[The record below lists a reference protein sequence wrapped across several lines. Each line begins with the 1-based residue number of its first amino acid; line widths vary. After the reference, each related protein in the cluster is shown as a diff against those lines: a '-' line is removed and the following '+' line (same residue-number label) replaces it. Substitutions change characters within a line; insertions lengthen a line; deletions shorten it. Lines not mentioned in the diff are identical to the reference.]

1 MAKKEEIKITA
12 LYERLSRD
20 DEQAGES
27 NSIQNQKKYL
37 EEYARQHGL
46 RNIRHFYDDGYSGT
60 NFNRPGFAAL
70 LEEVEAGRVETL
82 VVKDLSRF
90 GRNYLQVGYYTE
102 ILFPKK
108 GVRFIAIN
116 NNVDSATPQDNDFTP
131 FLNIMNEWYA
141 KDTSNKIKAI
151 FKSRMKDG
159 MRCSG
164 SIPYGYKRKPDDK
177 QTLIVDEPAAE
188 VVRKIFRLR
197 LVCQGNST
205 TAIAEM
211 LTADKV
217 LIPSAYAA
225 LNQPKNCRH
234 KNVAAPYRWSATT
247 VGYILDRQEYLGHT
261 VLGKSICENFKTK
274 QRRAAT
280 PDELMIF
287 PDTHEAIID
296 QDTWDI
302 ARKIRSKKKPR
313 VANGTYSHRL
323 SGLVYCADCGARM
336 GFISPEANHSET
348 HYDSDSA
355 FQCGNYRSKSG
366 ECVSHYVKTSVL
378 EAAILQ
384 AIQTVSK
391 YVLENE
397 AEFIDQLR
405 AVWNEHQTRAT
416 NSGQQEL
423 AEARKRMSDL
433 DGKIQKLYES
443 ALNGLLPE
451 RQAQRMIQQY
461 DEEQILL
468 EKRIEELES
477 LVQQDEIKEVD
488 TSRFIALVKK
498 YRDCEE
504 LTDTMLYAFI
514 DRIEVQ
520 EATGGR
526 TVYRQ
531 QKIDIHFNFIG
542 NYYPPEETISEE
554 ERIAAIEADQLR
566 KKQEK
571 GKRAAERKKQKLE
584 ALRMAA
590 EAGDPEAISKYEEHL
605 ANQRERNQKRRQKLK
620 EARETDPEYLS
631 QLEEKERIKREKM
644 LETERKRMERASRK
658 KKLTRAELKEKAKT
672 DPEAAK
678 EFEALKTKEAEAR
691 QRKKERE
698 EARMAADPEYAAM
711 MAERKAEYVRTRTA
725 KRKAEHDAL
734 VVLAKTDAEAARKLA
749 EKRKY
754 QSEATVRSYQKMKA
768 DAGAGDPEAIA
779 RYEAHLAKRREDY
792 HKKNQKRRIFQHERL
807 MDCQI
812 CPQGRQA
819 R

>member
-1 MAKKEEIKITA
+1 M
-12 LYERLSRD
+12 
-20 DEQAGES
+20 
-27 NSIQNQKKYL
+27 
-37 EEYARQHGL
+37 
-46 RNIRHFYDDGYSGT
+46 
-60 NFNRPGFAAL
+60 
-70 LEEVEAGRVETL
+70 
-82 VVKDLSRF
+82 VKDLSRF

-188 VVRKIFRLR
+188 VVSKIFRLA
-197 LVCQGNST
+197 CQGNST
-205 TAIAEM
+205 TAIADA
-211 LTADKV
+211 LTAEQV
-217 LIPSAYAA
+217 LIPAAYAA
-225 LNQPKNCRH
+225 LHNPKNCRH
-234 KNVAAPYRWSATT
+234 KNVTDPYRWNATT

-302 ARKIRSKKKPR
+302 ARKIRMKKKPR

-336 GFISPEANHSET
+336 GFISPEAKHGDK

-355 FQCGNYRSKSG
+355 FQCGNYRSATA

-378 EAAILQ
+378 EAVILQ

-514 DRIEVQ
+514 DRIEVH

-620 EARETDPEYLS
+620 EAREADPEYLS

-734 VVLAKTDAEAARKLA
+734 VELAKTDAEAARKLA

-768 DAGAGDPEAIA
+768 DAEAGDPEAIA

-792 HKKNQKRRIFQHERL
+792 HKKKAEKEDI
-807 MDCQI
+807 
-812 CPQGRQA
+812 PA
-819 R
+819 

>member
-37 EEYARQHGL
+37 EEYARQKGL

-70 LEEVEAGRVETL
+70 LEEIEAGHVEVL
-82 VVKDLSRF
+82 IVKDLSRF

-108 GVRFIAIN
+108 GVRFIAVN

-141 KDTSNKIKAI
+141 KDTSNKIKAV
-151 FKSRMKDG
+151 FKSRMKEG
-159 MRCSG
+159 LRCSG
-164 SIPYGYKRKPDDK
+164 SIPYGYKREPGDK

-188 VVRKIFRLR
+188 VVRKIFRL
-197 LVCQGNST
+197 VCQGVT
-205 TAIAEM
+205 TTGITEI
-211 LTADKV
+211 LTKEKV

-234 KNVAAPYRWSATT
+234 KEIADPYRWNATT
-247 VGYILDRQEYLGHT
+247 IGYILDRQEYLGHT

-336 GFISPEANHSET
+336 GYISPETKHSGKR
-348 HYDSDSA
+348 YDSDSA
-355 FQCGNYRSKSG
+355 FQCGNYRSATND
-366 ECVSHYVKTSVL
+366 CVSHYVKTSVL
-378 EAAILQ
+378 EAAILR
-384 AIQTVSK
+384 AIQAVSK

-397 AEFIDQLR
+397 AEFIDQLK
-405 AVWNEHQTRAT
+405 AVWNESRSRSAA
-416 NSGQQEL
+416 NGQQEL
-423 AEARKRMSDL
+423 DEAKTRMAEL
-433 DGKIQKLYES
+433 DAKIQQLYDS
-443 ALNGLLPE
+443 AISGLLPE

-461 DEEQILL
+461 DEEQLVL
-468 EKRIEELES
+468 EKRVEELQGQI
-477 LVQQDEIKEVD
+477 QQEEVEQID
-488 TSRFIALVKK
+488 TSRFIALVNR

-514 DRIEVQ
+514 DRVEVHQ
-520 EATGGR
+520 ATGGR

-531 QKIDIHFNFIG
+531 QNIDIHFNFIG
-542 NYYPPEETISEE
+542 SYYPPVETVSEE
-554 ERIAAIEADQLR
+554 ERIAAIEAEQLR

-571 GKRAAERKKQKLE
+571 GKRAAEVQKQKKA
-584 ALRMAA
+584 ALKKAA
-590 EAGDPEAISKYEEHL
+590 EAGEPEAIAEYERKL
-605 ANQRERNQKRRQKLK
+605 ALQRERNHRRQQKIK
-620 EARETDPEYLS
+620 EAREADPAHIA
-631 QLEEKERIKREKM
+631 QMEEKERLQREKL
-644 LETERKRMERASRK
+644 LEAERKRAERDKRQKKLSRK
-658 KKLTRAELKEKAKT
+658 ELKEAAKT

-678 EFEALKTKEAEAR
+678 AWEALKAKEAIAR

-711 MAERKAEYVRTRTA
+711 MAARKAEYTRTRTA
-725 KRKAEHDAL
+725 KRKAEREAL
-734 VVLAKTDAEAARKLA
+734 AELAKTDEEAARKLA
-749 EKRKY
+749 EMKKC
-754 QSEATVRSYQKMKA
+754 QSEANVRCYRKMKA
-768 DAGAGDPEAIA
+768 DAEAGDPEAIK
-779 RYEAHLAKRREDY
+779 RYEATLAKRRDEY
-792 HKKNQKRRIFQHERL
+792 HKKKS
-807 MDCQI
+807 
-812 CPQGRQA
+812 RQEDVPA
-819 R
+819 

>member
-37 EEYARQHGL
+37 EEYARQKGM

-70 LEEVEAGRVETL
+70 LEEIEAGHVEVL
-82 VVKDLSRF
+82 IVKDLSRF

-108 GVRFIAIN
+108 GVRFIAVN

-131 FLNIMNEWYA
+131 FLNIMNEYYA
-141 KDTSNKIKAI
+141 KDTSNKIKAV

-159 MRCSG
+159 LRCSG
-164 SIPYGYKRKPDDK
+164 SIPYGYKRTNGDK
-177 QTLIVDEPAAE
+177 QTLVVDEPAAE
-188 VVRKIFRLR
+188 IVRKIFRLAS
-197 LVCQGNST
+197 QGIGV

-211 LTADKV
+211 LTEEKV

-225 LNQPKNCRH
+225 KYSPENCRH
-234 KNVAAPYRWSATT
+234 KAPIDPCRWSATT

-274 QRRAAT
+274 QRRAAA

-296 QDTWDI
+296 QDTWNM
-302 ARKIRSKKKPR
+302 ARKLRVQKKPR
-313 VANGTYSHRL
+313 AANGTYSHRL
-323 SGLVYCADCGARM
+323 SGLVYCADCGSRM
-336 GFISPEANHSET
+336 GFISPDAKRSGK

-355 FQCGNYRSKSG
+355 FQCGNYRNQNS
-366 ECVSHYVKTSVL
+366 ECVSHFIKTSAL

-384 AIQTVSK
+384 AIKAVSK
-391 YVLENE
+391 YVIENE
-397 AEFIDQLR
+397 AEFVSQLK
-405 AVWNEHQTRAT
+405 AVWNESRSRSAA
-416 NSGQQEL
+416 NGQQEL
-423 AEARKRMSDL
+423 DEAKTRMAELDAR
-433 DGKIQKLYES
+433 IQQLYDS
-443 ALNGLLPE
+443 AISGLLPE

-461 DEEQILL
+461 DEEQLVL
-468 EKRIEELES
+468 EKRVAELES
-477 LVQQDEIKEVD
+477 LAQQDEIKQVD
-488 TSRFIALVKK
+488 ASRFIALVRK

-514 DRIEVQ
+514 DRIEVH

-526 TVYRQ
+526 TIYRQ
-531 QKIDIHFNFIG
+531 QNIDIHFNFIG
-542 NYYPPEETISEE
+542 NYYPPVEAVSEE
-554 ERIAAIEADQLR
+554 ERIAAIEAEQQR

-571 GKRAAERKKQKLE
+571 GKRSTERRKQKLD
-584 ALRMAA
+584 ALRAAA
-590 EAGDPEAISKYEEHL
+590 EAGDPEAAAKYEEHL
-605 ANQRERNQKRRQKLK
+605 AIQRERNRKHRQKLQ
-620 EARETDPEYLS
+620 EAREADPEYIS
-631 QLEEKERIKREKM
+631 RLEEKERIKREKM
-644 LETERKRMERASRK
+644 LETERKRMERDSRK

-678 EFEALKTKEAEAR
+678 AWEALKAKEAEAR

-711 MAERKAEYVRTRTA
+711 MAARKAEYTRTRTA
-725 KRKAEHDAL
+725 KRKAEREAL
-734 VVLAKTDAEAARKLA
+734 AELAKTDEEAARKLA
-749 EKRKY
+749 EMKKY
-754 QSEATVRSYQKMKA
+754 QSEANVRCYRKMKA
-768 DAGAGDPEAIA
+768 DAEAGDPETIK
-779 RYEAHLAKRREDY
+779 RYEATLAKRRDEY
-792 HKKNQKRRIFQHERL
+792 HKKKA
-807 MDCQI
+807 
-812 CPQGRQA
+812 RQEEVPA
-819 R
+819 

>member
-37 EEYARQHGL
+37 EEYARQKGL

-70 LEEVEAGRVETL
+70 LEEIEAGRVETL

-188 VVRKIFRLR
+188 VVSKIFRLA
-197 LVCQGNST
+197 CQGNST
-205 TAIAEM
+205 TAIADV
-211 LTADKV
+211 LTAEQV
-217 LIPSAYAA
+217 LIPAAYAA
-225 LNQPKNCRH
+225 LHNPKNCRH
-234 KNVAAPYRWSATT
+234 KNVTDPYRWNATT

-302 ARKIRSKKKPR
+302 ARKVRMKKKPR

-336 GFISPEANHSET
+336 GFISPEAKHGDK

-355 FQCGNYRSKSG
+355 FQCGNYRSATA

-378 EAAILQ
+378 EAVILQ

-391 YVLENE
+391 HVLENE

-514 DRIEVQ
+514 ERIEVH

-571 GKRAAERKKQKLE
+571 GKRATERKKQKLE

-620 EARETDPEYLS
+620 EAREADPEYLS

-658 KKLTRAELKEKAKT
+658 KKLTRAELKEKAKA

-734 VVLAKTDAEAARKLA
+734 VELAKTDAEAARKLA

-768 DAGAGDPEAIA
+768 DAEAGAPEAIA

-792 HKKNQKRRIFQHERL
+792 HKKKAEKEDI
-807 MDCQI
+807 
-812 CPQGRQA
+812 PA
-819 R
+819 

>member
-37 EEYARQHGL
+37 EEYARQKGL

-70 LEEVEAGRVETL
+70 LEEIEAGHVEVL
-82 VVKDLSRF
+82 IVKDLSRF

-108 GVRFIAIN
+108 GVRFIAVN

-141 KDTSNKIKAI
+141 KDTSNKIKAV
-151 FKSRMKDG
+151 FKSRMKEG
-159 MRCSG
+159 LRCSG
-164 SIPYGYKRKPDDK
+164 SIPYGYKREPGDK

-188 VVRKIFRLR
+188 VVRKIFRL
-197 LVCQGNST
+197 VCQGVT
-205 TAIAEM
+205 TTGITEI
-211 LTADKV
+211 LTKEKV

-225 LNQPKNCRH
+225 MNQPKNCRH
-234 KNVAAPYRWSATT
+234 KEIADPYRWNATT
-247 VGYILDRQEYLGHT
+247 IGYILDRQEYLGHT

-323 SGLVYCADCGARM
+323 SGLIYCADCGSRM
-336 GFISPEANHSET
+336 GFVSPDAKHSGKR
-348 HYDSDSA
+348 YDSDSA
-355 FQCGNYRSKSG
+355 FQCGNYRNQNS
-366 ECVSHYVKTSVL
+366 ECVSHFIKTSAL

-384 AIQTVSK
+384 AIKAVSK
-391 YVLENE
+391 YVIENE
-397 AEFIDQLR
+397 AEFVAQLK
-405 AVWNEHQTRAT
+405 AVWNESRSRSVA
-416 NSGQQEL
+416 NGQQEL
-423 AEARKRMSDL
+423 AEAKKRIADL
-433 DGKIQKLYES
+433 DEKINKLYES
-443 ALNGLLPE
+443 SVNGLLPE

-461 DEEQILL
+461 DEEQLVL
-468 EKRIEELES
+468 EKRVAELES
-477 LVQQDEIKEVD
+477 LVQQDEIKQVD
-488 TSRFIALVKK
+488 ASRFIALIRK
-498 YRDCEE
+498 YRNYEE

-514 DRIEVQ
+514 DRVEVHQ
-520 EATGGR
+520 ATGGR

-531 QKIDIHFNFIG
+531 QNIDIHFNFIG
-542 NYYPPEETISEE
+542 SYYPPVETVSEE
-554 ERIAAIEADQLR
+554 ERIAAIEAEQLR

-571 GKRAAERKKQKLE
+571 GKRAAEVQKQKKA
-584 ALRMAA
+584 ALKKAA
-590 EAGDPEAISKYEEHL
+590 EAGEPEAVAEYERKL
-605 ANQRERNQKRRQKLK
+605 ALQRERNHRRQQKIK
-620 EARETDPEYLS
+620 EAREADPAHIA
-631 QLEEKERIKREKM
+631 QMEEKERLQREKL
-644 LETERKRMERASRK
+644 LEAERKRAERDNRQKKLSRK
-658 KKLTRAELKEKAKT
+658 ELKEAAQT

-678 EFEALKTKEAEAR
+678 AWEALKAKEAIAR

-698 EARMAADPEYAAM
+698 EAKMAADPEYAAM
-711 MAERKAEYVRTRTA
+711 MAARKAEYTRTRTA
-725 KRKAEHDAL
+725 KRKAEREAL
-734 VVLAKTDAEAARKLA
+734 AELAKTDEEAARKLA
-749 EKRKY
+749 EMKKY
-754 QSEATVRSYQKMKA
+754 QSEANVRCYRKMKA
-768 DAGAGDPEAIA
+768 DAEAGDPEAIK
-779 RYEAHLAKRREDY
+779 RYEATLAKRRDEY
-792 HKKNQKRRIFQHERL
+792 HKRK
-807 MDCQI
+807 
-812 CPQGRQA
+812 GA
-819 R
+819 

>member
-188 VVRKIFRLR
+188 VVRKIFRL
-197 LVCQGNST
+197 VCQGNST

-234 KNVAAPYRWSATT
+234 KNVADPYRWSATT

-280 PDELMIF
+280 PDE
-287 PDTHEAIID
+287 
-296 QDTWDI
+296 
-302 ARKIRSKKKPR
+302 
-313 VANGTYSHRL
+313 
-323 SGLVYCADCGARM
+323 
-336 GFISPEANHSET
+336 FI
-348 HYDSDSA
+348 
-355 FQCGNYRSKSG
+355 Q
-366 ECVSHYVKTSVL
+366 
-378 EAAILQ
+378 
-384 AIQTVSK
+384 
-391 YVLENE
+391 
-397 AEFIDQLR
+397 QLKV
-405 AVWNEHQTRAT
+405 VWNEQQTRTA
-416 NSGQQEL
+416 NNGYQEL
-423 AEARKRMSDL
+423 AEAKKRMAEL
-433 DGKIQKLYES
+433 DEKINKLYES
-443 ALNGLLPE
+443 TLSGLLPE

-468 EKRIEELES
+468 EKRVAELEN
-477 LVQQDEIKEVD
+477 LVQQDEIKQVD
-488 TSRFIALVKK
+488 ASRFIALVKK

-514 DRIEVQ
+514 DRIEVH

-526 TVYRQ
+526 TIYRQ
-531 QKIDIHFNFIG
+531 QNIDIHFNFIG
-542 NYYPPEETISEE
+542 NYYPPVETVSEE
-554 ERIAAIEADQLR
+554 ERIAAIEAEQLR

-571 GKRAAERKKQKLE
+571 GKRSEERRKQKLYAMRE
-584 ALRMAA
+584 AAQ
-590 EAGDPEAISKYEEHL
+590 AGDPVAIAQYEEHL
-605 ANQRERNQKRRQKLK
+605 AYQRERNQKHRQKLK
-620 EARETDPEYLS
+620 EAKEASPEYIS

-644 LETERKRMERASRK
+644 LEKERKRIERGCKK

-678 EFEALKTKEAEAR
+678 QLEAMRAKEAEAR

-698 EARMAADPEYAAM
+698 EAKMAADPEYAAM
-711 MAERKAEYVRTRTA
+711 MEARKKEYIRTRTA
-725 KRKAEHDAL
+725 KRKAEHEAL
-734 VVLAKTDAEAARKLA
+734 VELAKTDEEAARKLA

-754 QSEATVRSYQKMKA
+754 QSKATVKCYQKLKA
-768 DAGAGDPEAIA
+768 DAEAGDPEAMK

-792 HKKNQKRRIFQHERL
+792 HKKKAEKEDI
-807 MDCQI
+807 
-812 CPQGRQA
+812 PA
-819 R
+819 